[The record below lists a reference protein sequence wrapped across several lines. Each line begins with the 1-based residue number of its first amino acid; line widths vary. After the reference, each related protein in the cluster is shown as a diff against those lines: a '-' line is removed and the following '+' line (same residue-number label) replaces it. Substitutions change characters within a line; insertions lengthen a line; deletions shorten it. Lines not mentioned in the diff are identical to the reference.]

1 MQVGVKPLNPEVFF
15 KKLRK
20 PLDDRFLLF
29 RAVAAAKAGD
39 GRQDLVNIRAGRFE
53 RTVAECIGNKAFRLR
68 GLQLFFR
75 DDLFQLLLFLLLH
88 IALPVAVNIRCS
100 ADGVDKAVNQ
110 VFFAAQLDAGV
121 NRPVDGSKDAFILAV
136 RFMVLHD
143 QHQDIINVDLHLP
156 DELDLKGNIIVD
168 ILFVSIRFRA
178 IRLIKIEIHALVRTY
193 AKHLATG
200 ISFSCGEVFFI
211 LEVDYNLSNCSV
223 WMCCY
228 FIKQN
233 NILAPWKYSA

>member
-53 RTVAECIGNKAFRLR
+53 RTVAERIGNKALR
-68 GLQLFFR
+68 FGGFQLPFR

-88 IALPVAVNIRCS
+88 ITLPIAVNIRC
-100 ADGVDKAVNQ
+100 GVDRTNKAVDQ
-110 VFFAAQLDAGV
+110 VLFAAQLDAGID
-121 NRPVDGSKDAFILAV
+121 RPVDGSKDAFILAV

-143 QHQDIINVDLHLP
+143 QHQNVVNVDLHLP
-156 DELDLKGNIIVD
+156 DEFDLEGNIIVD
-168 ILFVSIRFRA
+168 VFFVSIRFWA
-178 IRLIKIEIHALVRTY
+178 VRLIKVEIDAL
-193 AKHLATG
+193 
-200 ISFSCGEVFFI
+200 ISQAV
-211 LEVDYNLSNCSV
+211 
-223 WMCCY
+223 M
-228 FIKQN
+228 
-233 NILAPWKYSA
+233 